1 MTLGPLMVDLEGTG
15 ISQIEQDLLLQPEV
29 GGVILFTRNFESL
42 TQITALVDE
51 IHRLKS
57 PKLLVAVDHEGGRVQ
72 RFHEGFSRIPAA
84 SSYAK
89 AAKSKA
95 AKAKDSKNWLQEA
108 RQLSENAG
116 WLMAVELRACGIDFS
131 FAPVLDLAHGLSGV
145 IGDRA
150 FHNKPE
156 TVATLAYAFMHG
168 MNKAGMQAVGKH
180 FPGHGGVVEDSHVS
194 MPVDHRALEKL
205 LTTDI
210 VPFKSMIENKLAAIM
225 PAHVIYDKV
234 DDKPAGYS
242 AYWINTILRQR
253 LAFQG
258 VIFSDDL
265 SMQAAGIAGSF
276 GERATAALTAG
287 CDMALVCNHLQG
299 AIEAA
304 AFIKGYSKPT
314 SQLRLVRMHGE
325 HEISWQ
331 QLKSDEHWQ
340 RISQQIMMLNDS
352 PELEMDV

>member
-1 MTLGPLMVDLEGTG
+1 MTLGPLMVDLEGTA
-15 ISQIEQDLLLQPEV
+15 ISETEKNLLLKPEV
-29 GGVILFTRNFESL
+29 GGVILFTRNFESVEQL
-42 TQITALVDE
+42 ISLVDE
-51 IHRLKS
+51 IHQLRT

-84 SSYAK
+84 AIYARV
-89 AAKSKA
+89 AKNDLEKS
-95 AKAKDSKNWLQEA
+95 
-108 RQLSENAG
+108 RQLAENAG

-150 FHNKPE
+150 FHSKPT

-180 FPGHGGVVEDSHVS
+180 FPGHGGVVEDSHVA
-194 MPVDHRALEKL
+194 MPVDHRELDEL
-205 LTTDI
+205 LHSDI
-210 VPFKSMIENKLAAIM
+210 MSFKSMIENKLAAIM

-242 AYWINTILRQR
+242 SFWIENILRQR
-253 LAFQG
+253 FGFQG
-258 VIFSDDL
+258 AIFSDDL
-265 SMQAAGIAGSF
+265 SMEAAGIVGGF
-276 GERATAALTAG
+276 GERADAALKAG
-287 CDMALVCNHLQG
+287 CDMALVCNHLDG

-304 AFIKGYSKPT
+304 EYIKGYTNPT

-325 HEISWQ
+325 KDISWA
-331 QLKSDEHWQ
+331 QLKQDEHW
-340 RISQQIMMLNDS
+340 RYISAHIVALNDS

>member
-1 MTLGPLMVDLEGTG
+1 MTLGPLMVDLEGTS
-15 ISQIEQDLLLQPEV
+15 ISEKEKDLLLKPEV
-29 GGVILFTRNFESL
+29 GGVILFTRNFASVA
-42 TQITALVDE
+42 QITALVKD
-51 IHRLKS
+51 IHDLRTPRL
-57 PKLLVAVDHEGGRVQ
+57 LIAVDHEGGRVQ

-84 SSYAK
+84 ATYARV
-89 AAKSKA
+89 AKGNLERS
-95 AKAKDSKNWLQEA
+95 
-108 RQLSENAG
+108 RQLAEKSG

-150 FHNKPE
+150 FHSKPA

-180 FPGHGGVVEDSHVS
+180 FPGHGGVIEDSHVA
-194 MPVDHRALEKL
+194 MPVDHRELEEL
-205 LTTDI
+205 LRSDI
-210 VPFKSMIENKLAAIM
+210 IPFEYMIENRLAAIM

-234 DDKPAGYS
+234 DEKPAGYS
-242 AYWINTILRQR
+242 SFWINNILRKR
-253 LAFQG
+253 FGFQG

-265 SMQAAGIAGSF
+265 SMEAACVAGGY
-276 GERATAALTAG
+276 GERAEAALAAG
-287 CDMALVCNHLQG
+287 CDMALVCNHLDG

-304 AFIKGYSKPT
+304 DYIKGYINPT

-325 HEISWQ
+325 QDISWD
-331 QLKSDEHWQ
+331 QLHQDEHWQ
-340 RISQQIMMLNDS
+340 QVSAQITALNDS

>member
-1 MTLGPLMVDLEGTG
+1 MTLGPLMVDLEGIA
-15 ISQIEQDLLLQPEV
+15 ISETEKKLLLKPEV
-29 GGVILFTRNFESL
+29 GGVILFTRNFESVEQL
-42 TQITALVDE
+42 ISLVDE
-51 IHRLKS
+51 IHQLRT

-84 SSYAK
+84 AIYARV
-89 AAKSKA
+89 AKNDLEKS
-95 AKAKDSKNWLQEA
+95 
-108 RQLSENAG
+108 RQLAENAG

-150 FHNKPE
+150 FHSKPT

-180 FPGHGGVVEDSHVS
+180 FPGHGGVVEDSHVA
-194 MPVDHRALEKL
+194 MPVDHRELDEL
-205 LTTDI
+205 LHSDI

-242 AYWINTILRQR
+242 SFWIESILRQR
-253 LAFQG
+253 FGFQG
-258 VIFSDDL
+258 AIFSDDL
-265 SMQAAGIAGSF
+265 SMEAAGIVGGF
-276 GERATAALTAG
+276 GERADAALKAG
-287 CDMALVCNHLQG
+287 CDMALVCNHLDG

-304 AFIKGYSKPT
+304 EYIKGYTNPT

-325 HEISWQ
+325 KDISWA
-331 QLKSDEHWQ
+331 QLKQDEHW
-340 RISQQIMMLNDS
+340 RYISAHIVALNDS